1 MSFFTSGITGGPVSG
16 PGLVARHSIH
26 LLVGRL
32 HLCSDVPHTAIVA
45 TPPNLKPYWI
55 LRKKVALRWDD
66 SINTHIIYI
75 YRERHIHRIVY
86 VHVYIYIN
94 VYIMCIYIYTR
105 NAWALPRRLLEVSH
119 SQTNANIVATL
130 NSYGKNTWGI
140 REYATP
146 TTVNLEFLREKQFG
160 H

>member
-1 MSFFTSGITGGPVSG
+1 MSIVIIVIIIGKTIIIIIIIIIIMSTTISMLIINHQEISFYDSSVLALQVSFNAN
-16 PGLVARHSIH
+16 PGLIAFWVYSSG
-26 LLVGRL
+26 V
-32 HLCSDVPHTAIVA
+32 D
-45 TPPNLKPYWI
+45 
-55 LRKKVALRWDD
+55 
-66 SINTHIIYI
+66 IIYI
-75 YRERHIHRIVY
+75 Y
-86 VHVYIYIN
+86 
-94 VYIMCIYIYTR
+94 IYIYTR

-146 TTVNLEFLREKQFG
+146 TTVNLEFLWEKQFG